1 MACVCDDPVASTHH
15 KFKWDESGS
24 VWTNRPAFGR
34 TWQSLDERARAP
46 SSLRNGPSALRK
58 TLSAMFRTGDSS
70 HSRIPRRH
78 QRFIRG
84 EFELGEN

>member
-1 MACVCDDPVASTHH
+1 MVGLCDDPVASTHH

-24 VWTNRPAFGR
+24 DWTNRPALGR

-46 SSLRNGPSALRK
+46 SSLRNGPSALRR
-58 TLSAMFRTGDSS
+58 TLCAMVRTGDPS
-70 HSRIPRRH
+70 HTRIPRRH

-84 EFELGEN
+84 ELELGEH